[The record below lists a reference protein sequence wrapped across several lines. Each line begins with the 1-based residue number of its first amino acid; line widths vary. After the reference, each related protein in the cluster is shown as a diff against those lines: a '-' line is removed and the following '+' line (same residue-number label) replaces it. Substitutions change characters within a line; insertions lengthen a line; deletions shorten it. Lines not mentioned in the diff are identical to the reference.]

1 MDFLVGIDLGTT
13 ACKVTVVADDLTAN
27 TLTSAP
33 YPISAP
39 HRGWAEQ
46 DPLAWGEAV
55 DSTVQRALDSA
66 GVVRHDEL
74 LPFCRELAAD
84 ICSADQAA
92 VAALFDTYNRV
103 AGEAMGAGWEQ
114 EREGAMRWMQTAGF
128 DPSRVAE
135 RRDAIISRGSSQI

>member
-66 GVVRHDEL
+66 RVVRHDQLTLSITGQMHSLVL
-74 LPFCRELAAD
+74 LDANGRPARPVILWRIAGQRP
-84 ICSADQAA
+84 SA
-92 VAALFDTYNRV
+92 
-103 AGEAMGAGWEQ
+103 
-114 EREGAMRWMQTAGF
+114 
-128 DPSRVAE
+128 S
-135 RRDAIISRGSSQI
+135 